1 MAADETRLNELF
13 ASVVGELSAIEVV
26 LVRLVFL
33 LQQTDL
39 LPEGFWAF
47 DHSEQFLE
55 MRQFNLPAAFE
66 GYRIAIERM
75 RDATIISGHDSSP
88 D

>member
-1 MAADETRLNELF
+1 MATDETRLNELL
-13 ASVVGELSAIEVV
+13 ASVVGELLAIEVTIGQ
-26 LVRLVFL
+26 LVFF
-33 LQQTDL
+33 LQRQDL
-39 LPEGFWAF
+39 LPEMFWGF

-55 MRQFNLPAAFE
+55 MRRLNLPVAFE

-75 RDATIISGHDSSP
+75 RDAIIIRSHDSSS